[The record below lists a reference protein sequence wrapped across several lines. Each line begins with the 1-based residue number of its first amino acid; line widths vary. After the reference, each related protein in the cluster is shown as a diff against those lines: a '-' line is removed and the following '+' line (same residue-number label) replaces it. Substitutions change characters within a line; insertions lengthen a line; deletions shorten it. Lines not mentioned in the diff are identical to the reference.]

1 MTRPPRAAAPDLL
14 AAVAQIAADAGV
26 SEGQLTEIVG
36 RAIVDTYRRLVVDDP
51 GLSARVDLRTG
62 VHHVVRPTEDGGEMV
77 LAPLG
82 GDAARQ
88 AAHAVRAAVL
98 DRLRSAGAERV
109 LSEAATRRGELIDCV
124 VESRAAGSWYLRAG
138 ELTVVL
144 PPEEQAQG
152 EELVPRQHVKVVVL
166 EGRMRQHDAV
176 VVASRSHPQL
186 VRLLLDQE
194 VPELGRGQVV
204 IRAIAR
210 EAGRRTKVAVWSTD
224 PDIDPQGACIGPRG
238 IRHRAVTSQ
247 LGAEQLQVVR
257 YDPDPAR
264 YVANSL
270 IPAAVLGVD
279 LDTATRTAHVQVDA
293 GQLSLAI
300 GRGGENAR
308 LAARLTGWRI
318 DISAPADG
326 PAGEA
331 ESGAGLPG
339 GPPAAPGPPPP
350 GAGPPA

>member
-1 MTRPPRAAAPDLL
+1 MAKARGRAAAFRPGAHELL
-14 AAVAQIAADAGV
+14 DAVSELAADAGI
-26 SEGQLTEIVG
+26 SEQELTEIVG
-36 RAIVDTYRRLVVDDP
+36 RAIVETYRRLVEDDP
-51 GLSARVDLRTG
+51 GLFARVDFRRGLHDVLRRG
-62 VHHVVRPTEDGGEMV
+62 EGGAETLMP
-77 LAPLG
+77 PLG

-88 AAHAVRAAVL
+88 AAQAVRSAVL

-109 LSEAATRRGELIDCV
+109 LHEAAMRRGELIDAV
-124 VESRAAGSWYLRAG
+124 VESRAGGSWYLQAG
-138 ELTVVL
+138 DLTVVL
-144 PPEEQAQG
+144 PPEEQAGG
-152 EELVPRQHVKVVVL
+152 EVLIPRQHLKVVVL
-166 EGRMRQHDAV
+166 EGRMRAKDAV

-210 EAGRRTKVAVWSTD
+210 EAGRRTKVAVESTD

-264 YVANSL
+264 YVANAL
-270 IPAAVLGVD
+270 IPAAVQGVE
-279 LDTATRTAHVQVDA
+279 LDPATRTARVTVDSS
-293 GQLSLAI
+293 QLSLAI

-318 DISAPADG
+318 DIVGSPHHGGDG
-326 PAGEA
+326 E
-331 ESGAGLPG
+331 PG
-339 GPPAAPGPPPP
+339 DPDPS
-350 GAGPPA
+350 

>member
-1 MTRPPRAAAPDLL
+1 MPGAVPSGAQDLL
-14 AAVAQIAADAGV
+14 EAVAEVAAEAGI
-26 SEGQLTEIVG
+26 SEEELSDTVG
-36 RAIVDTYRRLVVDDP
+36 RAILDTYRRLVVDDP
-51 GLSARVDLRTG
+51 GLAARVDLRRG
-62 VHHVVRPTEDGGEMV
+62 VHTVVRPGPDGGETV
-77 LAPLG
+77 LPPLT

-88 AAHAVRAAVL
+88 AAQAVRGAVL

-109 LSEAATRRGELIDCV
+109 LAEAATRRGELIDAV
-124 VESRAAGSWYLRAG
+124 VESHAGASWYLRSG
-138 ELTVVL
+138 NLTVLL
-144 PPEEQAQG
+144 PPEEQAAG
-152 EELVPRQHVKVVVL
+152 EELRPRQHLKVVVL
-166 EGRMRQHDAV
+166 EGRMRARDAV

-186 VRLLLDQE
+186 VRLLLEQE

-210 EAGRRTKVAVWSTD
+210 EAGRRTKVAVDSTD

-247 LGAEQLQVVR
+247 LGTEQLQVVR

-264 YVANSL
+264 YVANAL
-270 IPAAVLGVD
+270 IPATILSVE
-279 LDTATRTAHVQVDA
+279 LDPSTRTAHVAADP

-318 DISAPADG
+318 DIAAAAHPAE
-326 PAGEA
+326 GE
-331 ESGAGLPG
+331 E
-339 GPPAAPGPPPP
+339 AADL
-350 GAGPPA
+350 A